1 MRKILMKPR
10 VLIINPD
17 TRLNHALVAH
27 FVRMDRCQVFSSL
40 KHESSLMMITGV
52 TPKQRFDVVVTHF
65 GGLAIDFN
73 YFVHRIR
80 KAAPATK
87 VLLFCK
93 RRKLDGLLFDE
104 VVFENGSDSIE
115 ILERK
120 VGLLFLSQSK
130 H

>member
-1 MRKILMKPR
+1 MAESLMKPK

-17 TRLNHALVAH
+17 VRLNHALVAH

-40 KHESSLMMITGV
+40 RHESSLMMITGV

-73 YFVHRIR
+73 YFVHRTK

-87 VLLFCK
+87 VMLFCK
-93 RRKLDGLLFDE
+93 SRKLDGLLFDD
-104 VVFENGSDSIE
+104 VVVENGPYSIE
-115 ILERK
+115 ILERQ
-120 VGLLFLSQSK
+120 VGLLALSQSK